1 MLTKQQKEHV
11 QNFRAFVQQEI
22 VPVADQNDQ
31 EEQTPR
37 ELITKVAQQGY
48 LGALIPTSYG
58 GQGWDMVTCGL
69 LYEEVGRGCSS
80 LRSLLTVHS
89 MVASALLRWGNQ
101 QQKDCWLP
109 ALASGE
115 VIGAFALTE
124 PHAGSNI
131 AGIQTRAE
139 PKGEAYVLNG
149 TKKWITYGRIANLF
163 LVFAQTEQ
171 GPGAFLLEQSA
182 PGLSIKALS
191 NVLGTRASMLAEL
204 HFNECRTS
212 SKASCLVGKCGFG
225 LTAVAALCLDI
236 GRYSVAWGCVG
247 IIQACLD
254 ASLAYAK
261 TRQQFGSY
269 LKEHQLIQQ
278 MLTEMITNAKAARLL
293 CYQAGVLKE
302 AGDPNSMQE
311 TWIAKYFASTHA
323 FKAASDAVQIH
334 GANGCSSAYPVQR
347 YLRDAKVMEI
357 IEGSTQIQQMKIA
370 EYRYFTES
378 I

>member
-1 MLTKQQKEHV
+1 MILTEQQKERV
-11 QNFRAFVQQEI
+11 QNFRAFVQREI
-22 VPVADQNDQ
+22 VPQADRNDQ

-58 GQGWDMVTCGL
+58 GQGWDMITCGL

-89 MVASALLRWGNQ
+89 MVAFALLRWGNQ
-101 QQKDCWLP
+101 QQKDRWLP

-115 VIGAFALTE
+115 IIGAFALTE
-124 PHAGSNI
+124 PHAGSDI
-131 AGIQTRAE
+131 SGIQTRAE
-139 PKGEAYVLNG
+139 LRGEAYVLNG
-149 TKKWITYGRIANLF
+149 EKKWITYGRIADLL
-163 LVFAQTEQ
+163 LVFAQSEQ
-171 GPGAFLLEQSA
+171 GPGAFLLERST

-204 HFNECRTS
+204 HFNECSIS
-212 SKASCLVGKCGFG
+212 SKESCLVGKSGFG
-225 LTAVAALCLDI
+225 LAAVAASCLDI

-247 IIQACLD
+247 IMQACLD

-261 TRQQFGSY
+261 TRQQFGAY
-269 LKEHQLIQQ
+269 LKDHQLIQQ
-278 MLTEMITNAKAARLL
+278 MLTEMITHVKAARLL

-302 AGDPNSMQE
+302 AGDPSSMQQ
-311 TWIAKYFASTHA
+311 TWIAKYFASTSA
-323 FKAASDAVQIH
+323 VKAASDAVQIH

-370 EYRYFTES
+370 EYEYLTLA
-378 I
+378 